1 MRAFK
6 IAGGVLSL
14 SVLSFGLLPGA
25 HAVPTLTHAK
35 QVSVTR
41 AANSM
46 SGTALGGSYTFSGA
60 GLTQVLLPTI
70 SAVGLVAIPD
80 TTAGGG
86 ANTNPTTAAAD
97 TTFSYSG
104 SIGQG
109 DIANTS
115 TTQVAGLGA
124 GSFGDMTTK
133 ASDTTATA
141 VGTITISAAGAVAAA
156 AGAGTGSSVTGIF
169 STNSTGRHGSIEN
182 RRVATSGN
190 TQLVVDS
197 DRQETSATASGSNLA
212 AMTNFGLGT
221 NGGAVAGA
229 LGTAHAA
236 TPMAGATAP
245 TATGL
250 ANGFTASANITDG
263 QNTVAMGLTS
273 VNVTRPAYGIVNE
286 QAGGTTAGALTFTNL
301 NTITAVGGGAGTTS
315 SLSFIQE
322 MTAF

>member
-25 HAVPTLTHAK
+25 YAAPTLTHAK

-41 AANSM
+41 LANSM

-60 GLTQVLLPTI
+60 GLTQVNLPTI

-80 TTAGGG
+80 NGGG
-86 ANTNPTTAAAD
+86 ANVPTTAAVN

-109 DIANTS
+109 DIANTA

-156 AGAGTGSSVTGIF
+156 AGAGTGSSVTGII
-169 STNSTGRHGSIEN
+169 STNATLKNTSIEN

-190 TQLVVDS
+190 TQMIVDS

-212 AMTNFGLGT
+212 AMTNFGLGS
-221 NGGAVAGA
+221 NGGAAAGA

-236 TPMAGATAP
+236 TPMAGAVAP

-263 QNTVAMGLTS
+263 QNTAAMGLTS

-301 NTITAVGGGAGTTS
+301 NTVTAVGGGAGTTS
-315 SLSFIQE
+315 SLSFVQE

>member
-1 MRAFK
+1 MKLRNIVGSAF
-6 IAGGVLSL
+6 ALSAL
-14 SVLSFGLLPGA
+14 SIGLLPSAYANTVVTPG
-25 HAVPTLTHAK
+25 HKVTHAK

-46 SGTALGGSYTFSGA
+46 SGTALGGSYTVSGA
-60 GLTQVLLPTI
+60 GLTNVVIPTI
-70 SAVGLVAIPD
+70 SAVGVVGL
-80 TTAGGG
+80 G
-86 ANTNPTTAAAD
+86 AASNTAAAD

-104 SIGQG
+104 SVGQG
-109 DIANTS
+109 DIANTA

-169 STNSTGRHGSIEN
+169 STNSTGRNGSIEN

-190 TQLVVDS
+190 TQMIVDS

-212 AMTNFGLGT
+212 AMTNFGLGS
-221 NGGAVAGA
+221 NGGAAAGA

-236 TPMAGATAP
+236 TPMAGAVAP

-263 QNTVAMGLTS
+263 QNTAAMGLTS

>member
-1 MRAFK
+1 MTAFK

-25 HAVPTLTHAK
+25 YAVPTLTHAK
-35 QVSVTR
+35 QATITR

-46 SGTALGGSYTFSGA
+46 SGTALGGSYTYSGA
-60 GLTQVLLPTI
+60 GLTQIQLPTI
-70 SAVGLVAIPD
+70 SAAGLVGIPD
-80 TTAGGG
+80 DGGG
-86 ANTNPTTAAAD
+86 NPVRTTTAAD
-97 TTFSYSG
+97 TTFSMSV
-104 SIGQG
+104 SIGQA
-109 DIANTS
+109 DIANTA

-133 ASDTTATA
+133 ASDTVGGVA
-141 VGTITISAAGAVAAA
+141 VGTITISAAGAITAA
-156 AGAGTGSSVTGIF
+156 AGAGTGSSVTGIM
-169 STNSTGRHGSIEN
+169 STNATGRNGSIEN

-197 DRQETSATASGSNLA
+197 DRQETSATASGSNLN
-212 AMTNFGLGT
+212 AMTNFGFGT
-221 NGGAVAGA
+221 NTNGT
-229 LGTAHAA
+229 LGTALAA
-236 TPMAGATAP
+236 DVMAGATAAS
-245 TATGL
+245 ATGL

-263 QNTVAMGLTS
+263 QNTAAMGLTS
-273 VNVTRPAYGIVNE
+273 VNVTRPAYGIVTE

-301 NTITAVGGGAGTTS
+301 NAITAVGGGAGTTS